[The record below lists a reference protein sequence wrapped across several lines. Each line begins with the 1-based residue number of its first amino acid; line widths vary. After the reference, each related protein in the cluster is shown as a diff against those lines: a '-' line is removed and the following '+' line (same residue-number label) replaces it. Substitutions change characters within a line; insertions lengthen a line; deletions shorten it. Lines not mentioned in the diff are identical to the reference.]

1 MAWAQRTEKARA
13 VPETRYDQQLLND
26 TILSIK
32 ASFRHL
38 EQSCTALERKVS
50 KSRTMGSARRF
61 VGLFWD
67 GYDLNS

>member
-1 MAWAQRTEKARA
+1 MHMMDRWFN
-13 VPETRYDQQLLND
+13 ETWPGPWSLGQ
-26 TILSIK
+26 

-50 KSRTMGSARRF
+50 TSRTMGSARRF